1 MATTK
6 YDLLKALIEAQG
18 QEPADEAGWHY
29 LLMGVCTALDRGMGA
44 KRRCLRSFSTSLLR
58 PRCPRPMKRKPMP
71 RAFFAPLRCQ
81 SARGV

>member
-29 LLMGVCTALDRGMGA
+29 LLMGVVHRLGQGYGSEEALSEELFDFIASSAVPEADEA
-44 KRRCLRSFSTSLLR
+44 K
-58 PRCPRPMKRKPMP
+58 
-71 RAFFAPLRCQ
+71 ADA
-81 SARGV
+81 